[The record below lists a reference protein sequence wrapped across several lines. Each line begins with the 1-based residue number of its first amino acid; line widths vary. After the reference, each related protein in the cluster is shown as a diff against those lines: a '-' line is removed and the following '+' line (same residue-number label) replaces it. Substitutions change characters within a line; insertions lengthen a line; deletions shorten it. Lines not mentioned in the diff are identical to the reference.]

1 VTDCAYC
8 DKGGANF
15 CIRSHT
21 TADGPDS
28 RVMAHRACAQ
38 QHGVT
43 VLYEVLPERRPAPE
57 RAQ

>member
-1 VTDCAYC
+1 VTDCTYC
-8 DKGGANF
+8 GKDGANV
-15 CIRSHT
+15 CIRSHAT
-21 TADGPDS
+21 SSGPDI

-38 QHGVT
+38 QRGVT